1 MDFAWDADKATRNL
15 QKYRVSFEEAQSV
28 FYDPLALNI
37 EDEEHS
43 ETEVC
48 EFAVGHSSSN
58 RLLLVCFTERK
69 GGVRLIRRPAYQR
82 TACHPCGASRL

>member
-1 MDFAWDADKATRNL
+1 MDFAWDPDKATRNL
-15 QKYRVSFEEAQSV
+15 QKHRVSFEEAQSV

-43 ETEVC
+43 ETEVR
-48 EFAVGHSSSN
+48 EFVVGHSSSH

-69 GGVRLIRRPAYQR
+69 GGIRLISARPVTRVERQDYENQ
-82 TACHPCGASRL
+82 